1 MRTTLTTNEVRAIS
15 GLPNTTIHQ
24 WIDQGVVPVV
34 EMGRTGPGGGHQFD
48 LTGVLAATY
57 GARFLQVG
65 FHGSMAKTAAE
76 FVANLGAE
84 GVKEAIKEADR
95 KGHNYVAVII
105 PPGGRRPRLYTTNI
119 PPDIR
124 ELLNHTYADLNS
136 CLDDVTDGIAALK
149 GVEVA

>member
-1 MRTTLTTNEVRAIS
+1 MRTTLTTNEVLAIS
-15 GLPNTTIHQ
+15 GLPISTIHN
-24 WIDQGVVPVV
+24 WVDEGVVPVV
-34 EMGRTGPGGGHQFD
+34 VQGRPGPGGSHKYD

-65 FHGSMAKTAAE
+65 FHGTVAKTAAE

-105 PPGGRRPRLYTTNI
+105 PPGGRRPRLYSTNI
-119 PPDIR
+119 PPEIR

-136 CLDDVTDGIAALK
+136 CLDDVTDGIAELK